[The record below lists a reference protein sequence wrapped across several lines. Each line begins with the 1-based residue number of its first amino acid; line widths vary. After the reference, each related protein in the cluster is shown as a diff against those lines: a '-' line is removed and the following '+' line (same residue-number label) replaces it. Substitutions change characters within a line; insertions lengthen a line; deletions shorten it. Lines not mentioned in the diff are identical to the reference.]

1 MCDVMLPG
9 WPVCRVKHRPG
20 LRRVRDLVLHWS
32 WANVQVRVGRGCVL
46 GLAIPEFRCATPKS
60 EESRWNRDRD
70 SRFTFWLRQSPWSR
84 LHISRWGELSPQ
96 TLSVFS
102 NSADERVVVNLPVD
116 DRSISELDAVDR
128 MDLTPNPVG

>member
-1 MCDVMLPG
+1 
-9 WPVCRVKHRPG
+9 
-20 LRRVRDLVLHWS
+20 
-32 WANVQVRVGRGCVL
+32 
-46 GLAIPEFRCATPKS
+46 
-60 EESRWNRDRD
+60 
-70 SRFTFWLRQSPWSR
+70 

-128 MDLTPNPVG
+128 MDLTPKPPIDYNPVG